1 MRKPTYSIL
10 VIALASMLVAQPL
23 SAFAQRGHGPQ
34 GARSAPHIG
43 ARSAPHIGARSAPPV
58 GARSAP
64 HRGAP
69 LANTPLQTH
78 NFGGHVYHGRL
89 AWRHGRWHHAMR
101 NGRFGWWWDVGGIW
115 YFYPEETAG
124 PPDYVSDIEAVDENT
139 AAPASPPPPPDE
151 PHYALYYRP
160 GDFLGTRY
168 QTLKECSQARQ
179 QAGNVGVC
187 VMK

>member
-1 MRKPTYSIL
+1 MRKPTYPLL

-34 GARSAPHIG
+34 GPRPAPHISARPSAHRGAPLAPHTPLAPHIG
-43 ARSAPHIGARSAPPV
+43 ARPAPPL
-58 GARSAP
+58 R
-64 HRGAP
+64 
-69 LANTPLQTH
+69 TH
-78 NFGGHVYHGRL
+78 SFGGHVYRGRL

-115 YFYPEETAG
+115 YLYPEQIEG
-124 PPDYVSDIEAVDENT
+124 PPDYVSDIEAGDEKS
-139 AAPASPPPPPDE
+139 AAPASPPPPDE
-151 PHYALYYRP
+151 PRYAIYYRP

-168 QTLKECSQARQ
+168 QTLEECWQARQ
-179 QAGNVGVC
+179 QAGDVGIC